1 MDTQTETTA
10 TEHNPED
17 VRRKNRS
24 EYGKKW
30 RQANKE
36 RKKEYQKNWEKQRK
50 LLEANAI
57 RITEEEFID
66 LLEARKSIMETAR
79 EMIAVGFNIESKF
92 CESLFAAA
100 GKMERML
107 AKRIGIKPWE
117 CMPNGYNSLEWALE
131 YLDKGE
137 TAVITVTDADD
148 SDDTTKRIV
157 KIYNYKQLF
166 RALIE
171 EAEQQRAED
180 MENNPKKE
188 KKVNGKPK
196 ASKMDET
203 VDLFHFFRKA
213 NASQDD

>member
-1 MDTQTETTA
+1 MDTQAETAA

-17 VRRKNRS
+17 VRRKKRS

-57 RITEEEFID
+57 RITEEEFIAM
-66 LLEARKSIMETAR
+66 LEARKSIMDTAR

-131 YLDKGE
+131 YLDKGD

-148 SDDTTKRIV
+148 SNDTTKRAM

-180 MENNPKKE
+180 MEKQPTRSKKNKQKQNVKQNDVSAE
-188 KKVNGKPK
+188 
-196 ASKMDET
+196 
-203 VDLFHFFRKA
+203 LFHFFRKS
-213 NASQDD
+213 NENQGD

>member
-1 MDTQTETTA
+1 MDTQAETAA

-36 RKKEYQKNWEKQRK
+36 RKKEYQKGWSKQRK

-57 RITEEEFID
+57 RITEEEFIA
-66 LLEARKSIMETAR
+66 LLEARKAIMETAN
-79 EMIAVGFNIESKF
+79 EMIGVGFNIESKF

-131 YLDKGE
+131 YLDKGDP
-137 TAVITVTDADD
+137 AVITVFNADG
-148 SDDTTKRIV
+148 SGDTTKSTV

-166 RALIE
+166 RSLME

-180 MENNPKKE
+180 MEKNPKKE

-196 ASKMDET
+196 ASKMDASAE
-203 VDLFHFFRKA
+203 LFHFFRKTNA
-213 NASQDD
+213 NQGD